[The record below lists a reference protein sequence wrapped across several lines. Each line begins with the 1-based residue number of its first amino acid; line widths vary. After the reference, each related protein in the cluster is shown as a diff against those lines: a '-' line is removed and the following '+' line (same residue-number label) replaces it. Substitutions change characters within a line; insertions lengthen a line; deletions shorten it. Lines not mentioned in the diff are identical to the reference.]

1 MFSVGKTLG
10 KYFENLLF
18 ILTLLE
24 KLKSKGGILSAVN
37 MHISPFYSKTF
48 LSHWNAFL
56 AGTQEHRKF
65 QRSCE

>member
-37 MHISPFYSKTF
+37 MHISPFCSKTF